1 MSADGKTIRFVN
13 IKEKFAANRPFGLL
27 VNRGE
32 LVIVLQLRK
41 D

>member
-1 MSADGKTIRFVN
+1 VGV
-13 IKEKFAANRPFGLL
+13 KEKFAANRPFDFN